1 MIIKEKPISY
11 LKIMVFNSITV
22 GSLFIVN
29 HSFISITEVK
39 ELIELIFD
47 LTIQFITT
55 FIELRTTH
63 INKFAL

>member
-1 MIIKEKPISY
+1 MIIKEKPMAY

-39 ELIELIFD
+39 ELIELID